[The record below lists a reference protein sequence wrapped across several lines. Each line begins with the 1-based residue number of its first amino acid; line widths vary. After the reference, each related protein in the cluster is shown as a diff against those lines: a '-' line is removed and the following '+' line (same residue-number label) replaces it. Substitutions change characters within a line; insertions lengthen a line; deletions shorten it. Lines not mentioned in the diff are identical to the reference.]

1 MEIESIQVQP
11 WPSFRRCMGV
21 QYGGKRQWPRS
32 HRECPRSH
40 ERDLSNPTGTGLERY
55 LNSTLPVGQVTLN
68 FCLSGA
74 LPRLP
79 KFSNSLIIHK
89 PKDGSHT

>member
-1 MEIESIQVQP
+1 MSGA
-11 WPSFRRCMGV
+11 F
-21 QYGGKRQWPRS
+21 PRPCFS
-32 HRECPRSH
+32 THGSPFVKQ
-40 ERDLSNPTGTGLERY
+40 LIIAKPGLERY
-55 LNSTLPVGQVTLN
+55 LNSTLLVGQVTLN